1 MCEFWYDYVKVKNVE
16 NAKRCHI
23 VTDSFNIYIQIIFT
37 KILRKMLKQDLILQ
51 IWYFETD
58 RRFPKGKKWKSN

>member
-23 VTDSFNIYIQIIFT
+23 VTDSFNIYIQTIFT

-51 IWYFETD
+51 I
-58 RRFPKGKKWKSN
+58 